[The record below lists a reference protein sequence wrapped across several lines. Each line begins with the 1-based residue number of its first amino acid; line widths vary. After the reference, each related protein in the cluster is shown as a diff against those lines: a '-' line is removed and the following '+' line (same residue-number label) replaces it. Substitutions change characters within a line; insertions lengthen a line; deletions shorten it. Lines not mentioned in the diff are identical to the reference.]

1 MNDGIS
7 FDLDI
12 LSLSLVSMFI
22 FHPFEHPW
30 LLSDD
35 SKLEF
40 VSEFKFDKNIE
51 TRSRL
56 GRIESSSYSSFFFKK
71 KYFFNFQFAHFWK

>member
-22 FHPFEHPW
+22 FIP
-30 LLSDD
+30 
-35 SKLEF
+35 SKIHDYCPMI
-40 VSEFKFDKNIE
+40 VN
-51 TRSRL
+51 
-56 GRIESSSYSSFFFKK
+56 
-71 KYFFNFQFAHFWK
+71 